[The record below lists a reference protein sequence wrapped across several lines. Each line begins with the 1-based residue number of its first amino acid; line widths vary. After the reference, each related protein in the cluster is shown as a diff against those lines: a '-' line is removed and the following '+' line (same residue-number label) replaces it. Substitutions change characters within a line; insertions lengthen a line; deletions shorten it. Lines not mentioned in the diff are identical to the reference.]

1 MISIGQ
7 LSKRVGVKVPT
18 IRYYEDQGLMPQ
30 AGRSSGNQRR
40 YDAAGIERLS
50 FIKHARDLGFSMK
63 SIAALLEL
71 QAEADHKCVPA
82 TQSAQAQ
89 LDAVRRKITKLRS
102 LENELLRIVQSCDG
116 NGVSENCNV
125 LAALADHSLCLQDH

>member
-30 AGRSSGNQRR
+30 VGRSAGNQRR
-40 YDAAGIERLS
+40 YDAASIERLS

-63 SIAALLEL
+63 SIAALIAL
-71 QAEADHKCVPA
+71 QAETDHNCGPA
-82 TQSAQAQ
+82 TQIA
-89 LDAVRRKITKLRS
+89 RRSWMR
-102 LENELLRIVQSCDG
+102 CG
-116 NGVSENCNV
+116 
-125 LAALADHSLCLQDH
+125 